1 MVPREPLLLPTQRN
15 EVWSMDFV
23 MNALATGHR
32 IKILTAVDDC
42 TKEVIDLA
50 VDFVISGL
58 YFTRILDQAISLSR
72 LT

>member
-1 MVPREPLLLPTQRN
+1 
-15 EVWSMDFV
+15 MDFV